1 MRPIARALVCVL
13 VSAAPLFVLPQ
24 VTTAAQTNYWPQDA
38 EERLSQLEP
47 QALDKM
53 RELSAAQLRGD
64 GAAAEHLT
72 KELKELQGERFKLL
86 RATQRLPR

>member
-1 MRPIARALVCVL
+1 MRPLARALSCVL
-13 VSAAPLFVLPQ
+13 ASAALLFALLQ
-24 VTTAAQTNYWPQDA
+24 MTTAAQTNNWPQDA
-38 EERLSQLEP
+38 EERLSQVEP

-64 GAAAEHLT
+64 HDAVGRLT
-72 KELKELQGERFKLL
+72 KELKELQDERFKLL

>member
-1 MRPIARALVCVL
+1 MRPLARALL
-13 VSAAPLFVLPQ
+13 WLLLSAAPVFALPQ
-24 VTTAAQTNYWPQDA
+24 VTAAAQTNYWPQDA
-38 EERLSQLEP
+38 EERLSQVEP

-64 GAAAEHLT
+64 QNAAERLT